1 VSSINQDPIVAK
13 FQNNVQQWCRVD
25 YEVTPDDSQGYGL
38 IFNSKENSLYG
49 VFSSTGTQGTSDQD
63 FRKYATKGWFTSYG
77 QGGGGKI
84 SVIAKID
91 PSNGNV
97 LSATFVS
104 AVLSSG
110 NSNSVTVTKLTNV
123 NQEFLCLEM
132 SSFFSPRKTD
142 KKGMTCSGSSPFRW
156 NLVLSSNLSMALS
169 SCADDRCTASTGC
182 LNTYDCGFS
191 SNTSTLSFS
200 FILILVSVA
209 IYMF

>member
-1 VSSINQDPIVAK
+1 MI
-13 FQNNVQQWCRVD
+13 
-25 YEVTPDDSQGYGL
+25 G
-38 IFNSKENSLYG
+38 
-49 VFSSTGTQGTSDQD
+49 
-63 FRKYATKGWFTSYG
+63 
-77 QGGGGKI
+77 
-84 SVIAKID
+84 
-91 PSNGNV
+91 SNFI
-97 LSATFVS
+97 LSRTVKAP
-104 AVLSSG
+104 L
-110 NSNSVTVTKLTNV
+110 NSVTVTKLTNV

-200 FILILVSVA
+200 FILIMVSVA

>member
-1 VSSINQDPIVAK
+1 
-13 FQNNVQQWCRVD
+13 
-25 YEVTPDDSQGYGL
+25 
-38 IFNSKENSLYG
+38 LYG

-110 NSNSVTVTKLTNV
+110 NSNSVRGALTVQLV
-123 NQEFLCLEM
+123 VYFDPIIILY
-132 SSFFSPRKTD
+132 FFY
-142 KKGMTCSGSSPFRW
+142 F
-156 NLVLSSNLSMALS
+156 
-169 SCADDRCTASTGC
+169 
-182 LNTYDCGFS
+182 
-191 SNTSTLSFS
+191 
-200 FILILVSVA
+200 
-209 IYMF
+209 

>member
-1 VSSINQDPIVAK
+1 VTSINQDPIVAK

-49 VFSSTGTQGTSDQD
+49 VFSSTGTQGNSDQD
-63 FRKYATKGWFTSYG
+63 FRKYSTKGWLTSYG
-77 QGGGGKI
+77 QGGGSKI

-97 LSATFVS
+97 LYATFVS

-110 NSNSVTVTKLTNV
+110 NSNSVVVTKLNNM
-123 NQEFLCLEM
+123 NQEFICLEM
-132 SSFFSPRKTD
+132 SSYFSPRKND
-142 KKGMTCSGSSPFRW
+142 KKAMTCTGSSPFRW
-156 NLVLSSNLSMALS
+156 NLVLSSNLSISLS
-169 SCADDRCTASTGC
+169 SCADNRCDASTGC

-191 SNTSTLSFS
+191 SNALKLSVS
-200 FILILVSVA
+200 SILMFISISIL
-209 IYMF
+209 MF